1 MKFTCIFSSLVLFSY
16 FTASAALIPGLDS
29 GPLEVAMG
37 AYAYNYSIE
46 ITGGERLDPAATNGV
61 TCPGNNGA
69 LVQCN
74 PTGTFFTIYDFE
86 GFLAVTSLPA
96 GWSAVENLVG
106 LTPSS
111 VTSQVVDNPN
121 VMNVTF
127 IYTGPVVNGDAT
139 IKGFQIT
146 SSLNALSATGSFS
159 SQSTKTGQSVDG
171 TTDQLVGSV
180 AVPTIAVLTPE
191 PASLAL
197 AGFGLAGL
205 LAWRKRMAK

>member
-1 MKFTCIFSSLVLFSY
+1 MKFTYIFSSLVLFSS

-86 GFLAVTSLPA
+86 GFLAVTGLPA

-111 VTSQVVDNPN
+111 VSSQVIDNPS
-121 VMNVTF
+121 VMNITF
-127 IYTGPVVNGDAT
+127 IYTGPVVNGDAILT
-139 IKGFQIT
+139 GFQIT
-146 SSLNALSATGSFS
+146 DSFNSLNANGSFS

-171 TTDQLVGSV
+171 TTDQLVGSI
-180 AVPTIAVLTPE
+180 AIPTIAVVIPE
-191 PASLAL
+191 PASLTL
-197 AGFGLAGL
+197 AGIGLAGL
-205 LAWRKRMAK
+205 LALRKRLAK